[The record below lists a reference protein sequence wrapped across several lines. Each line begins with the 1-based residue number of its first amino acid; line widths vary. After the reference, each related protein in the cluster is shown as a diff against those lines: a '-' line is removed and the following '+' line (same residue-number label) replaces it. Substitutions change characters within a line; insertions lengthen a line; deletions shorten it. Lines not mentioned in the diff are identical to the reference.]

1 MMKKPKSVGKTPVS
15 ARIYKVKVTNIVE
28 ILVHDFIT
36 SEHDLTTFLKW
47 RMNSEIDLL
56 QSLNGLKISFER
68 E

>member
-1 MMKKPKSVGKTPVS
+1 MIKKPKSVGKTPVS
-15 ARIYKVKVTNIVE
+15 ARIYKVKVTNTVE

-36 SEHDLTTFLKW
+36 SENDLTTFLKW

>member
-56 QSLNGLKISFER
+56 
-68 E
+68 